1 MNYKLRISEQAQKDI
16 ESIYNYVLKDG
27 VTIAK
32 KQANLI
38 YSTLE
43 KLELFPEMGA
53 NLSTYTIEKTII
65 NFFLSRKH
73 ILHFTKY
80 WATRFVL
87 SAFSEESKI
96 TFVSLIS
103 SSFTN
108 EKTTN

>member
-1 MNYKLRISEQAQKDI
+1 MNYKLRISAQAQKDI

-53 NLSTYTIEKTII
+53 NLSAYTIEK
-65 NFFLSRKH
+65 NDYKFLSIKKTY
-73 ILHFTKY
+73 I
-80 WATRFVL
+80 
-87 SAFSEESKI
+87 AFYKI
-96 TFVSLIS
+96 VGDEVRVIRIFRGEQDYLRQLDI
-103 SSFTN
+103 
-108 EKTTN
+108 K